1 MNAIRPHQ
9 HVCSRVD
16 GFSHRSSPL
25 RGLAAVAVGLLLL
38 TGLTPSALA
47 AKRIALVIGNN
58 TYREEPLANAVADSR
73 LMSGV
78 LQRCGFEVIAVEN
91 AGIAAF
97 NKALHDFK
105 EKAKAADAEI
115 GIIFYAGH
123 GMEVNKVNYLLPVD
137 ATLEEEHEL
146 RTQTIRLD
154 TMLEDMVDSGVDVRL
169 AILDCCRN
177 NPLSAANR
185 GWLRKRS
192 GFAGGLAQPS
202 DENLPEASCV
212 LYSAKAGQTADD
224 GADGTNSLFTRTLAT
239 RLSMPGGTLFD
250 RLYETIDDVALATGK
265 RQEPSIYHDGS
276 PMAFRQLVLN
286 PNAVAVGNTPAP
298 ANLPA
303 NPLPAIGN
311 TPSDPAMVP
320 VPLTG
325 NGVVLPM
332 PETAPLILP
341 HGPPAPLPASG
352 YWSNLEVFAGGPYA
366 AHNDYSRREIL
377 KSAQQK
383 LTEAGSADG
392 RMGRKT
398 QEALLKYQAAAGLP
412 VTGRLDQPTLAQ
424 MGLLGIAEKAQPAGV
439 SNSGRSYRGSS
450 RRSSGGGGSLPMRAF
465 GAGFRAATGL

>member
-1 MNAIRPHQ
+1 MNATRPHPPLRFRP
-9 HVCSRVD
+9 CGPSRR
-16 GFSHRSSPL
+16 FSPL
-25 RGLAAVAVGLLLL
+25 RGLAAVAAGLLL

-58 TYREEPLANAVADSR
+58 NYTEEPLANAVADSQ

-97 NKALHDFK
+97 NKALYDFK
-105 EKAKAADAEI
+105 EKARAAEAEI

-123 GMEVNKVNYLLPVD
+123 GMEVNKVNYLLPID

-146 RTQTIRLD
+146 RTQTVRLD

-177 NPLSAANR
+177 NPLSAATR

-192 GFAGGLAQPS
+192 ALSGGLAQPS

-239 RLSMPGGTLFD
+239 RLAMPGGTLFD

-286 PNAVAVGNTPAP
+286 PDLTTVGSSPAP
-298 ANLPA
+298 ANPA
-303 NPLPAIGN
+303 GIVLPAIGN
-311 TPSDPAMVP
+311 ILSVTPPAASP
-320 VPLTG
+320 VF
-325 NGVVLPM
+325 
-332 PETAPLILP
+332 
-341 HGPPAPLPASG
+341 HGPPALPASG
-352 YWSNLEVFAGGPYA
+352 YWSNGEVFAEGPYA
-366 AHNDYSRREIL
+366 SHNDYSRREIL

-383 LTEAGSADG
+383 LSDAGGSDG
-392 RMGRKT
+392 KMGRKT

-424 MGLLGIAEKAQPAGV
+424 MGLLGIAEKAQPSGGGGGGGRGG
-439 SNSGRSYRGSS
+439 SGRSGRGG
-450 RRSSGGGGSLPMRAF
+450 SSGGGGGGKIMYDALIRGFMS
-465 GAGFRAATGL
+465 AGGF